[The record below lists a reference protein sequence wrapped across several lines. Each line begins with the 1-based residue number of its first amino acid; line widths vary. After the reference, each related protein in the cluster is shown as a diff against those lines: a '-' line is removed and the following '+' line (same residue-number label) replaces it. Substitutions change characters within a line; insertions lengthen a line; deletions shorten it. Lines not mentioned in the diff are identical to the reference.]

1 MAVPEQTP
9 FIEYTAN
16 GTTTVF
22 PLTFDC
28 DKAEY
33 LIVTLDGNDAA
44 VGSWSFINGSVSFN
58 SAPSQGS
65 IVGIKRNT
73 PLERTT
79 NYQLYNNSLH
89 PKPINKDFDLIWWKL
104 QEIWVQITLLWASMK
119 HQIDAIWNALNSKVN
134 ALWYA
139 LNKEIKDRIQGDLDI
154 RAWVQVLLNNIA
166 ADGILNTLAVT
177 SIDSIDDLQNLI
189 GWEGRTVYVKSVVK
203 RPYIFLSPHSGAGE
217 FVFFANSSLQE
228 DGFIVVK
235 GKNGGKWIKK
245 IKDITVGDF
254 GAIANGMDD
263 DSFAFQAYIDS
274 PYTSNIVH
282 LENRAGKYII
292 KKEVDFK
299 NKGLDGSGFGV
310 QTEQSYNASIYIPE
324 DFEGVN
330 VFKNLMGTLRNLNVK
345 QHTAND
351 LVDFAHIFP
360 YNFTISNVN
369 IDGFGYQIWSTKETC
384 ATRISDFTSINA
396 RKSAFHFPDTGSD
409 HTTTYLERCHFQWGN
424 YAYICDGNCYGFSF
438 KDIIIEWMY
447 GGLKSKLF
455 TNCTFDT
462 FWCEGRQGNTNNT
475 NKPVI
480 EQITGQQL
488 LSCHAANFRFI
499 GGWTSPHLENKELT
513 ALMGGIT
520 IHDSELFA
528 SNSTGARIVFSNTG
542 LRTSFSDWYGGVNRR
557 LKIQTQPTS
566 TESGYVTPIEI
577 STPNTGLYFTNID
590 DNDYRASVFRRVVG
604 KNINSSAQYLAKE
617 TLSVNEFSA
626 EAYNEITGDLGKFQ
640 APLMLTWDTNIGVLK
655 AAGWVLT
662 KVAMG
667 QYRLSRDTGNTK
679 EIINGHLIVSGV
691 HSGTFNIHRVSPI
704 DSYTGSWN
712 SYRVAAGFDIFFA
725 NLAGNPTDPSRF
737 TVALTLVS

>member
-1 MAVPEQTP
+1 MSSKIQTP
-9 FIEYTAN
+9 YPLFSDIDGHPLDAGYIYIGEAGKNPEVYPIPVFWDEDLTIPASQPIRTRNGYFAKNGRAGKLYVADENCSITAKN
-16 GTTTVF
+16 KKQTVVHTDLF
-22 PLTFDC
+22 ADLFGQ
-28 DKAEY
+28 K
-33 LIVTLDGNDAA
+33 DA
-44 VGSWSFINGSVSFN
+44 VKTVELVS
-58 SAPSQGS
+58 
-65 IVGIKRNT
+65 
-73 PLERTT
+73 
-79 NYQLYNNSLH
+79 
-89 PKPINKDFDLIWWKL
+89 
-104 QEIWVQITLLWASMK
+104 
-119 HQIDAIWNALNSKVN
+119 
-134 ALWYA
+134 
-139 LNKEIKDRIQGDLDI
+139 
-154 RAWVQVLLNNIA
+154 
-166 ADGILNTLAVT
+166 
-177 SIDSIDDLQNLI
+177 DLQNLVKFD
-189 GWEGRTVYVKSVVK
+189 GRIVYVKSTVK
-203 RPYIFLSPHSGAGE
+203 PLAGLTVPYAGGGE
-217 FVFFANSSLQE
+217 FVYSNTQNLVE
-228 DGFIVVK
+228 DGYIVVNS
-235 GKNGGKWIKK
+235 GSGQWIKSYK
-245 IKDITVGDF
+245 SLSVADF
-254 GAIANGMDD
+254 GARADGVTDC
-263 DSFAFQAYIDS
+263 SAAFQAYIDS
-274 PYTSNIVH
+274 PYTSNVVH
-282 LENRAGKYII
+282 LENRAGKYVI

-310 QTEQSYNASIYIPE
+310 QTDQSYNASIYIPT

-351 LVDFAHIFP
+351 LVNFAHIFP
-360 YNFTISNVN
+360 YNFTVNNVN

-384 ATRISDFTSINA
+384 ETRISDFTSINA
-396 RKSAFHFPDTGSD
+396 RKSAFYFPNTGIA

-424 YAYICDGNCYGFSF
+424 YAYICDGDCYGFSF
-438 KDIIIEWMY
+438 RDITVEWMS
-447 GGLKSKLF
+447 GGLKAKLF

-462 FWCEGRQGNTNNT
+462 FWCEGRQGNNNNT
-475 NKPVI
+475 NKMVI
-480 EQITGQQL
+480 EEVTGQQL

-499 GGWTSPHLENKELT
+499 GGWTSPHLENKALT